1 MNRTLRYVAVGAVA
15 VALLA
20 GGSAAAFADQP
31 YDLHSPSSV
40 VATAPA
46 AAQLTAKASATTVDA
61 WQEFRVS
68 GTAKG
73 IKAGTKVT
81 VQQKQGSKWVALP
94 AQAPVNTTGTYSVR
108 VKLGLKGVNQ
118 LRVGA
123 DGAISP
129 VVSVTVR

>member
-1 MNRTLRYVAVGAVA
+1 MNRAVRYAAVGVIA

-20 GGSAAAFADQP
+20 GGSAAAFAAP
-31 YDLHSPSSV
+31 ADLHSPTPL

-46 AAQLTAKASATTVDA
+46 EAQLTAKASATTVHA
-61 WQEFRVS
+61 WQEFRIS
-68 GTAKG
+68 GAAKG

-94 AQAPVNTTGTYSVR
+94 AQAPVNASGTYAVR

-118 LRVGA
+118 LRVGS
-123 DGAISP
+123 GATVSP
-129 VVSVTVR
+129 VVQVTVR